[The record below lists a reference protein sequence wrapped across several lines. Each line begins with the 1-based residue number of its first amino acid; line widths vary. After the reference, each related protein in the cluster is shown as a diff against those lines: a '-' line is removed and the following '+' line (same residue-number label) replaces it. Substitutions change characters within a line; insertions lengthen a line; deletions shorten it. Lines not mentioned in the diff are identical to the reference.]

1 VVARRAGL
9 VAGADRRKR
18 RGLTIGDL
26 ADQEGLLGLPALA
39 FPAQLEVQRI
49 VGRSALVAFEGNHY
63 SVSPGL
69 VGQTVTVTAR
79 LGELHVEILS
89 AAGRRVARH
98 RRAPASAGQQLRS
111 AEHARLLEQAVLDA
125 FTTDKPCRRKANPGA
140 RRRRADSS
148 CSLARPRPGRRGR
161 RRSGGLRADCEDGA
175 VNKHATYQQLRGHLA
190 FLKLTAAAE
199 QLPAALEQA
208 EKAKPGY
215 TQFLHDLLETEVKA
229 TRQRRLASRLRLAGF
244 PSTKTLEE
252 FDFSAQPSL
261 DRRLV
266 DELATL
272 RFIEEKANVL
282 AIGPP
287 GVGKTMLA
295 IALGLKAVHAG
306 YRVYYTTAADLVART
321 SRAALEGRWQTTMR
335 FWNGPQLLVID
346 ELGYL
351 PMPGE
356 AAAHLF
362 QVISRR
368 YEHGSIILTT
378 NRGIASWGEI
388 FDDHT
393 VAAAILDR
401 LLHHATVLQID
412 GDSYRMR
419 GHRARLATLKAGL
432 NHPAEGGEFSRSHLG
447 NSHDR

>member
-1 VVARRAGL
+1 
-9 VAGADRRKR
+9 
-18 RGLTIGDL
+18 
-26 ADQEGLLGLPALA
+26 
-39 FPAQLEVQRI
+39 
-49 VGRSALVAFEGNHY
+49 
-63 SVSPGL
+63 
-69 VGQTVTVTAR
+69 
-79 LGELHVEILS
+79 
-89 AAGRRVARH
+89 
-98 RRAPASAGQQLRS
+98 
-111 AEHARLLEQAVLDA
+111 
-125 FTTDKPCRRKANPGA
+125 
-140 RRRRADSS
+140 
-148 CSLARPRPGRRGR
+148 
-161 RRSGGLRADCEDGA
+161 

-190 FLKLTAAAE
+190 YLKLAAAAE
-199 QLPAALEQA
+199 HLPSALEAA
-208 EKAKPGY
+208 ERDKPGY
-215 TQFLHDLLETEVKA
+215 TQFLHDLLDVEVSATE
-229 TRQRRLASRLRLAGF
+229 QRRLASRTRLAGF
-244 PSTKTLEE
+244 PSTKTLED

-287 GVGKTMLA
+287 GTGKTMLA
-295 IALGLKAVHAG
+295 IALGLKAVQAG

-335 FWNGPQLLVID
+335 FWNGPQLLIVD

-362 QVISRR
+362 QVITRR

-388 FDDHT
+388 FEDTT

-419 GHRARLATLKAGL
+419 THRARLQTLRAGL
-432 NHPAEGGEFSRSHLG
+432 GVPPAATS
-447 NSHDR
+447 